1 MQVIAETVYAIRAS
15 FRTDDPVGYRFFK
28 SERIP
33 DRHHEIAGL
42 DRVRIAELQRFQP
55 RLVDFEH
62 RQIHDRIRANE
73 FRLLRP
79 AIAQLHLDLVH
90 LVHHVT
96 VRDDVPLGRHYHAG
110 PERILH
116 HRFLVGVPVLT
127 RVTIKKI
134 RRIKLILPAERRFLR
149 RLDAHH
155 GWNDCTDQRPTFP
168 VQILQARDIL
178 WVDARTRRQ

>member
-1 MQVIAETVYAIRAS
+1 ARLGWPRLNPEISPNDAPVFQQALEGGLHRVRWNREADPLRSATPRNDGRVDPDDFAAQIHQRPAAVSRIDRGVRLQVIAETVYAIRTS

-96 VRDDVPLGRHYHAG
+96 VRDD
-110 PERILH
+110 
-116 HRFLVGVPVLT
+116 
-127 RVTIKKI
+127 
-134 RRIKLILPAERRFLR
+134 
-149 RLDAHH
+149 
-155 GWNDCTDQRPTFP
+155 
-168 VQILQARDIL
+168 
-178 WVDARTRRQ
+178 